1 MLIEY
6 KNVNVDQIYQQ
17 VLHDVNL
24 TIDAGELVYVT
35 GKVGSGKSSL
45 IKTLY
50 AELPIYEGEAVVMDY
65 DLRKIKSKHIPD
77 LRRKIGVIFQDFQLL
92 IDRTVEENLR
102 FVLKATGWRNKTE
115 MDRRIQQVL
124 NLVGM
129 DEKGDKY
136 PNELSGGEQQRIAI
150 ARAILNNPQLILADE
165 PTANLDEE
173 TSEQIIELLLD
184 IRKTGS
190 TIIIITHNMELLR
203 MYPGREIQCV
213 DQQVVEVQSNTVV
226 SDSTSGM
233 SSTIGMPNY
242 SFSIG

>member
-24 TIDAGELVYVT
+24 SIDEGEFVYIT

-50 AELPIYEGEAVVMDY
+50 AELPINEGEATVMDY
-65 DLRKIKSKHIPD
+65 DLRTIKSKNIPD

-102 FVLKATGWRNKTE
+102 FVLKATGWRNKE
-115 MDRRIQQVL
+115 EIDHRIHQVL

-129 DEKGDKY
+129 GEKGQKY

-150 ARAILNNPQLILADE
+150 ARAILNNPKLILADE

-173 TSEQIIELLLD
+173 TGRQIIELLLD
-184 IRKTGS
+184 VRKTGS
-190 TIIIITHNMELLR
+190 TIIIITHNMDLLR
-203 MYPGREIQCV
+203 QYPGRVFQCV
-213 DQQVVEVQSNTVV
+213 DQKVVE
-226 SDSTSGM
+226 
-233 SSTIGMPNY
+233 I
-242 SFSIG
+242 

>member
-6 KNVNVDQIYQQ
+6 RNVNVDQIYQQ

-24 TIDAGELVYVT
+24 SIDEGEFVYIT

-50 AELPIYEGEAVVMDY
+50 AELPINEGEAIVMDY
-65 DLRKIKSKHIPD
+65 DLRTIKAKHIPD

-102 FVLKATGWRNKTE
+102 FVLKATGWRNKE
-115 MDRRIQQVL
+115 EIDHRIQQVL

-129 DEKGDKY
+129 EEKGKKY

-150 ARAILNNPQLILADE
+150 ARAILNNPKLILADE

-173 TSEQIIELLLD
+173 TGRQIIELLLD
-184 IRKTGS
+184 VRKTGS
-190 TIIIITHNMELLR
+190 TIIIITHNMDLLR
-203 MYPGREIQCV
+203 QYPGRVLQCV
-213 DQQVVEVQSNTVV
+213 DQKVVENT
-226 SDSTSGM
+226 SAL
-233 SSTIGMPNY
+233 SS
-242 SFSIG
+242 

>member
-6 KNVNVDQIYQQ
+6 RNVNVDQIYQQ

-24 TIDAGELVYVT
+24 SIDEGEFIYIT

-50 AELPIYEGEAVVMDY
+50 AELPINEGEATVMDY
-65 DLRKIKSKHIPD
+65 DLRTIKSKHIPD

-102 FVLKATGWRNKTE
+102 FVLKATGWRNKE
-115 MDRRIQQVL
+115 EIDHRIHQVL
-124 NLVGM
+124 DLVGM
-129 DEKGDKY
+129 EEKGEKY

-150 ARAILNNPQLILADE
+150 ARAILNNPKLILADE

-173 TSEQIIELLLD
+173 TGRQIIELLLD
-184 IRKTGS
+184 VRKTGS
-190 TIIIITHNMELLR
+190 TIIIITHNMDLLR
-203 MYPGREIQCV
+203 QYPGRVLQCV
-213 DQQVVEVQSNTVV
+213 DQKVVE
-226 SDSTSGM
+226 G
-233 SSTIGMPNY
+233 
-242 SFSIG
+242 

>member
-24 TIDAGELVYVT
+24 SIDEGEFVYIT

-50 AELPIYEGEAVVMDY
+50 AELPINEGEAIVMDY
-65 DLRKIKSKHIPD
+65 DLRTIKSKHIPD

-102 FVLKATGWRNKTE
+102 FVLKATGWRNKE
-115 MDRRIQQVL
+115 EIDHRIHQVL

-129 DEKGDKY
+129 GEKGEKY

-150 ARAILNNPQLILADE
+150 ARAILNNPKLILADE

-173 TSEQIIELLLD
+173 TGRQIIELLLD
-184 IRKTGS
+184 VRKTGS
-190 TIIIITHNMELLR
+190 TIIIITHNMDLLR
-203 MYPGREIQCV
+203 LYPGRVFQCV
-213 DQQVVEVQSNTVV
+213 DQKVVENT
-226 SDSTSGM
+226 
-233 SSTIGMPNY
+233 SSL
-242 SFSIG
+242 SS